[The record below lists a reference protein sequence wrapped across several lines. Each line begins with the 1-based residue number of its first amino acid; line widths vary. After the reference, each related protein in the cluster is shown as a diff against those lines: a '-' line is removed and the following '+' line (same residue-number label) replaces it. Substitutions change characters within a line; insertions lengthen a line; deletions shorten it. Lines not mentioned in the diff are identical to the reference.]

1 VTGPCGTP
9 LMPRNSIA
17 TDAAPGLIELVRE
30 DWRTYGGDWTA
41 PGFRALL
48 LHRIAGW
55 RRQRHVAIRII
66 TAPAMRILWVFVRNH
81 YGIELPQQTRVGRR
95 VMIAHQGGIVVHRNA
110 RIGDDC
116 VILQGCTIGA
126 VALRNIDVAP
136 VLGNDV
142 RMGAGSVIIGGVRI
156 GDNVRIG
163 PNAVVTKNVA
173 SNSVVMAP
181 AAREFKD
188 SVTPDP

>member
-1 VTGPCGTP
+1 
-9 LMPRNSIA
+9 MPKDSLA
-17 TDAAPGLIELVRE
+17 TDAAPGLVELVRE

-48 LHRIAGW
+48 VHRIDNW
-55 RRQRHVAIRII
+55 RRQCHVAIRII
-66 TAPAMRILWVFVRNH
+66 TTPAMRFLRVFVRNH

-126 VALRNIDVAP
+126 AARARGAP
-136 VLGNDV
+136 VLGENV

-156 GDNVRIG
+156 GDNARIG
-163 PNAVVTKNVA
+163 PNAVVTRNVA

-181 AAREFKD
+181 PAREFKD
-188 SVTPDP
+188 SVTPDA